1 MSENESIAL
10 KCKVT
15 STDFSAPLGLRIWLD
30 DTVIYENAHVKAEEQ
45 IEHSFSDSEGS
56 HELSFEL
63 FGKLPQHTKIS
74 DSGEILQDAM
84 LSITSIELDE
94 IDVFHLVENLAVY
107 KHDFNGTQP
116 LTEAKFHGPMGC
128 NGKATIHF
136 TTPVYMWM
144 LENM

>member
-1 MSENESIAL
+1 MSENNSIAL

-15 STDFSAPLGLRIWLD
+15 STDFSAALGLRIWLD
-30 DTVIYENAHVKAEEQ
+30 NAVVYQNNHVREEEL
-45 IEHSFSDSEGS
+45 IEHSFSDTEGS

-63 FGKLPQHTKIS
+63 FGKLPEHTKIS
-74 DSGEILQDAM
+74 ETGEILQDAM

-94 IDVFHLVENLAVY
+94 IDVFRLVENLSVY

-116 LTEAKFHGPMGC
+116 LTETKFYGSMGC
-128 NGKATIHF
+128 NGKTTLNF